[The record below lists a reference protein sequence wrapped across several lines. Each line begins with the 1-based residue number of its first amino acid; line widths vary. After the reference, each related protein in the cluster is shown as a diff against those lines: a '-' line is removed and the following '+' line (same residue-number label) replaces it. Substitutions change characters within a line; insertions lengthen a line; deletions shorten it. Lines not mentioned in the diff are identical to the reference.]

1 MKEIIQL
8 TMSEE
13 ETILIIPLT
22 LVEIERIVFKKKVLK
37 KFLDKFQDQSAEIK
51 EISDFQVKNLPEEIV
66 EKR

>member
-1 MKEIIQL
+1 
-8 TMSEE
+8 MSEE

-51 EISDFQVKNLPEEIV
+51 EILDFQVKNLPEEIV